1 MRSASLKFFFSGLFC
16 SLAFVGCTSAPI
28 KPEAKNVDVKREAPD
43 TKDCKEIGPV
53 QGSVRTKSGTFDEA
67 LEDMKLDAARKGANF
82 IHMEQTSAYGTSTR
96 GTAYFCD

>member
-1 MRSASLKFFFSGLFC
+1 MRRMGFILLSALLLFV
-16 SLAFVGCTSAPI
+16 LNGCTSAPI
-28 KPEAKNVDVKREAPD
+28 KPEADNVTVKREAPNL
-43 TKDCKEIGPV
+43 KNCKEIGSV
-53 QGSVRTKSGTFDEA
+53 QGTVKTKSGTFEQA